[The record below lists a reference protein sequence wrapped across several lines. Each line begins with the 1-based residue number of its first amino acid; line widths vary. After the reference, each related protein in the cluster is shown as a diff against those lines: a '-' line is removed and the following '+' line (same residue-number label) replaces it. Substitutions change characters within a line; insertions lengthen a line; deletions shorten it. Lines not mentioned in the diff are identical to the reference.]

1 MKKLLALLLLAAL
14 AFGGWYFASPW
25 WAMKSLA
32 DAAEARDF
40 AAIEEKVDM
49 EALRA
54 SAAEQVTQAVRRQ
67 QGSGGLLDGFGG
79 VVAERVGREV
89 MDRALTPEGMGTV
102 VATGT
107 LAAPFLPPQLRGQ
120 AISWDVERDGFDHFR
135 GVGTFED
142 GSAGPTLIFERE
154 GLGWVLTGF
163 ELPGFQA

>member
-1 MKKLLALLLLAAL
+1 MKKLIALVLVAAL
-14 AFGGWYFASPW
+14 AFGGWYFVSPW

-54 SAAEQVTQAVRRQ
+54 SAAEQVTEAVRRQ
-67 QGSGGLLDGFGG
+67 RGSGGLLDGFGG

-102 VATGT
+102 VATGA
-107 LAAPFLPPQLRGQ
+107 LAAPFLPERLRGQ
-120 AISWDVERDGFDHFR
+120 PIDWDVERDGLDHFR
-135 GVGTFED
+135 GVGTFAD
-142 GSAGPTLIFERE
+142 GTQGPTLIFERE

-163 ELPGFQA
+163 ELPGFAE